1 MTKTTKG
8 YILGAVAAISY
19 GTNPLF
25 AVPLYSLGLGVASV
39 LFYRYFFAALILG
52 IIMKVRG
59 YRFRVDR
66 KEAGELAIL
75 GIMFAMSSVLLF
87 DAYNYM
93 DVGLASTLLFVEP
106 VFIALILWIC
116 FREKISGWTI
126 VSIAICLGGVML
138 LCNPGPGA
146 NVTAIGVALVI
157 FSSLT
162 YAIYMVAINKSR
174 ISRLPGVTITF
185 YSLLFGMIVFAVQT
199 QGFTAVQ
206 PVPSGWLPWV
216 CIAGISVIPTI
227 VSLITVAISVQSIG
241 PVPVAILG
249 ALEPITGVLF
259 GVLLFGEVLTFKA
272 LLGIV
277 LIIGAVITLI
287 LTRSTH

>member
-1 MTKTTKG
+1 MC
-8 YILGAVAAISY
+8 IRDS
-19 GTNPLF
+19 
-25 AVPLYSLGLGVASV
+25 
-39 LFYRYFFAALILG
+39 YFFAALILG

-199 QGFTAVQ
+199 RGFTAVQ

-249 ALEPITGVLF
+249 ALEPLTALFF
-259 GVLLFGEVLTFKA
+259 GVVVFGERLTPR
-272 LLGIV
+272 IV
-277 LIIGAVITLI
+277 LGVVLILAAVTLI
-287 LTRSTH
+287 IAGRSLHIPFPHLRFRRAR